1 MNRNRAGAKR
11 VGAAR
16 AGARGPG
23 PSLREALD
31 VLGEGCSLL
40 VTGDVPTDAHRVAAA
55 RYFGNPSNSRRRV
68 LGLTHDTPRPD
79 AWLPGAVTGEDE
91 RTEIVC
97 LDDTLRDPA
106 AVGDSPA
113 GNGGLSPGENG
124 SFRRRFLDTIV
135 DVAGEDDPEGM
146 RLRVGLFRVDGLR
159 AALGA
164 EDAGRLLR
172 DAATTTRERGGMA
185 HFHLPR
191 RSAEENDPSSDPVV
205 DAVACQLGEQ
215 LDVVVELRLRDRAVV
230 PEECW
235 HIDGWGSTDWHPL
248 G

>member
-1 MNRNRAGAKR
+1 MKRNRAGAKR
-11 VGAAR
+11 VGAAG

-23 PSLREALD
+23 PSLQEALA

-55 RYFGNPSNSRRRV
+55 RYFGSPSNERRRV

-91 RTEIVC
+91 HAEIVC
-97 LDDTLRDPA
+97 MDDALRDPA
-106 AVGDSPA
+106 AVDESPA
-113 GNGGLSPGENG
+113 GDGGFSPGADD
-124 SFRRRFLDTIV
+124 SFRRRFLEAIV
-135 DVAGEDDPEGM
+135 GVGDEEDPDGM
-146 RLRVGLFRVDGLR
+146 ALRVGLFRVDGLR

-185 HFHLPR
+185 HFHLPCR
-191 RSAEENDPSSDPVV
+191 PAEEGDPRSDSTV
-205 DAVACQLGEQ
+205 DAVATQLGEQ

-230 PEECW
+230 PEERW